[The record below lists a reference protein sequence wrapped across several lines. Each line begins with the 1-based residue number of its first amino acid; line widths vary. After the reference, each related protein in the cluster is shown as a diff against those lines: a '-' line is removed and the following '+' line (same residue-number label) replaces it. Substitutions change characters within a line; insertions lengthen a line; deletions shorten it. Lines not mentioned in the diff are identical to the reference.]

1 MSAPT
6 PVEILTGAR
15 EILSDPARWTV
26 EASARDANGAACDVY
41 SPEATCFC
49 AVGALIKAGYVQ
61 YHDGTSALADTYF
74 QAREVIYRVTSKS
87 LIDVNDYEG
96 REAVLEILDQAI
108 AQASA

>member
-1 MSAPT
+1 MSVPT

-26 EASARDANGAACDVY
+26 EASARDADGKLCDVY

-49 AVGALIKAGYVQ
+49 AVGALIKAAHTQ
-61 YHDGTSALADTYF
+61 HIDGTSGLADTYF
-74 QAREVIYRVTSKS
+74 QAREIVSDVSSKS